1 MFWGM
6 GQWIVPWDK
15 PLGPVSFAS
24 FLSASPMNDSMDG
37 GKSMGD
43 VRGSQHSAA
52 LGTGSQPSPPLHTRA
67 GMDVRTRV
75 QILNT

>member
-1 MFWGM
+1 M
-6 GQWIVPWDK
+6 DS
-15 PLGPVSFAS
+15 PLGQTLGACLLCLLFISVT
-24 FLSASPMNDSMDG
+24 NDSMDG

-67 GMDVRTRV
+67 GVDVRTRV